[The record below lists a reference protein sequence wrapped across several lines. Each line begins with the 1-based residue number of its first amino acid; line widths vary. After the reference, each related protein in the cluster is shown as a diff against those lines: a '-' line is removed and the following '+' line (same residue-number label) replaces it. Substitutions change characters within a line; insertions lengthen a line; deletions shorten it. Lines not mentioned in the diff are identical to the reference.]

1 MRKQHLGNAQTDQ
14 PKPIDKNIVLALID
28 AQIKKLEA
36 HEIRIL
42 NDGIFE
48 EDWLDTEENR
58 AMADN
63 FSLAAHATNATVI
76 MELKSLYKKIQELA

>member
-1 MRKQHLGNAQTDQ
+1 MHNKNQGNAQTDQ
-14 PKPIDKNIVLALID
+14 AKPIDKTIVLSLIG
-28 AQIKKLEA
+28 AQIKKLED

-48 EDWLDTEENR
+48 DELLDTEENR

-76 MELKSLYKKIQELA
+76 MELKSLYKKIQKLV